1 MLSLADKTGYDVTL
15 FWFKELL
22 IGLLHIVAFFKCS
35 VRETKRNSKRCN
47 KSGGVKSP
55 TQTSLVFI
63 TYTLRQLLRQLPTNV
78 KDKDAAKNRQGAG
91 ERLAETT

>member
-35 VRETKRNSKRCN
+35 VRETKRNSKRE
-47 KSGGVKSP
+47 SGGVKSP

-63 TYTLRQLLRQLPTNV
+63 TYTLRQLLRQLLTNV